1 MVVVFLSGTS
11 HSNIKTI
18 EKFDTRK
25 MKPDIK
31 LSTVSWIG
39 ENIIDVAPLRVC

>member
-1 MVVVFLSGTS
+1 MVAVIFSRTNV
-11 HSNIKTI
+11 SNIKTI
-18 EKFDTRK
+18 ENFYTRK